1 MKSLDQALDEAD
13 LILKY
18 TGISLQYFKRLKW
31 TTKIYREA

>member
-1 MKSLDQALDEAD
+1 MKSLDQALEEAD
-13 LILKY
+13 IILKE